1 MIHSITG
8 GRIVCRFPV
17 FFLRTGKES
26 AILYAMS
33 RKKAVVRKP
42 KIKKKTDYY
51 DYSLLAVIILLTCFG
66 LVMLYST
73 SSYMAEL
80 NHGDD
85 MYYFKKQAAISLACI
100 IAALAI
106 SKIDYHILTRFTGV
120 IYGVAAVLM
129 LLVKTPLGR
138 SANGARRWLN
148 LGPLSFQPSEFAKIA
163 VILFLA
169 CVITKNVRKM
179 KKMRYLIVC
188 LSYMIVNMGRKIG
201 TLKGFMML
209 AGSGGALAF
218 ITYVF
223 TDNLSTAII
232 IFGITIGLIFI
243 AHPKVR
249 PFLIAAGILL
259 VVAIVAISFLSA
271 TMETSSSFRL
281 RRILVWLHPEDYASG
296 DGYQTIQALYAIGS
310 GGFLGRGLGN
320 SIQKLGSVPE
330 AQNDM
335 IFSIVCEELGILG
348 GMIVLLLFAY
358 LLYRLFF
365 IAQNA
370 SDLFG
375 SLIVSGIFIH
385 IALQVIF
392 NIAVVV
398 NLMPNTGVTL
408 PFISYGGTSILFL
421 MAEMG
426 LALSVARQ
434 IKFKEPE
441 RLL

>member
-1 MIHSITG
+1 MKFRPCIDIHNGKVKQIVG
-8 GRIVCRFPV
+8 GSLKDAGDQARENFVSGQDAAFYA
-17 FFLRTGKES
+17 E
-26 AILYAMS
+26 LYKNAGL
-33 RKKAVVRKP
+33 KGGHV
-42 KIKKKTDYY
+42 
-51 DYSLLAVIILLTCFG
+51 ILLNG
-66 LVMLYST
+66 KDS
-73 SSYMAEL
+73 E
-80 NHGDD
+80 
-85 MYYFKKQAAISLACI
+85 YYEATRNQALK
-100 IAALAI
+100 ALAAYPGGLQI
-106 SKIDYHILTRFTGV
+106 GGGV
-120 IYGVAAVLM
+120 
-129 LLVKTPLGR
+129 
-138 SANGARRWLN
+138 
-148 LGPLSFQPSEFAKIA
+148 
-163 VILFLA
+163 
-169 CVITKNVRKM
+169 
-179 KKMRYLIVC
+179 
-188 LSYMIVNMGRKIG
+188 
-201 TLKGFMML
+201 
-209 AGSGGALAF
+209 
-218 ITYVF
+218 
-223 TDNLSTAII
+223 
-232 IFGITIGLIFI
+232 
-243 AHPKVR
+243 
-249 PFLIAAGILL
+249 
-259 VVAIVAISFLSA
+259 LSA

>member
-1 MIHSITG
+1 MP
-8 GRIVCRFPV
+8 FPC
-17 FFLRTGKES
+17 FFLRLEKES
-26 AILYAMS
+26 AILYIMS
-33 RKKAVVRKP
+33 REKKAVKKP

-80 NHGDD
+80 NYGDD
-85 MYYFKKQAAISLACI
+85 MYYFKKQAAISFGCI
-100 IAALAI
+100 IIALGI
-106 SKIDYHILTRFTGV
+106 SQIDYHILTKFTGV
-120 IYGVAAVLM
+120 LYGMAAILM
-129 LLVKTPLGR
+129 MLVKTPLGR
-138 SANGARRWLN
+138 TANGARRWLN
-148 LGPLSFQPSEFAKIA
+148 LGPLSFQPSEVAKIA
-163 VILFLA
+163 V
-169 CVITKNVRKM
+169 
-179 KKMRYLIVC
+179 IVC
-188 LSYMIVNMGRKIG
+188 LSYMIVNMGRNIK
-201 TLKGFMML
+201 TLKAFMIL
-209 AGSGGALAF
+209 AGSGSALAF
-218 ITYVF
+218 LAYAC

-232 IFGITIGLIFI
+232 IFCITMGLIFI
-243 AHPKVR
+243 AHPKVK
-249 PFLIAAGILL
+249 PFLIAAGVGIVLIIIFVMILSSSL
-259 VVAIVAISFLSA
+259 
-271 TMETSSSFRL
+271 ETSSSFRL
-281 RRILVWLHPEDYASG
+281 RRILVWLHPEDFASG

-348 GMIVLLLFAY
+348 GIILLLLFAY

-370 SDLFG
+370 PDLFG
-375 SLIVSGIFIH
+375 SLMVSGIFIH

-392 NIAVVV
+392 NIAVVL

-408 PFISYGGTSILFL
+408 PFVSYGGTSIVFL
-421 MAEMG
+421 MSEMG

>member
-1 MIHSITG
+1 MTD
-8 GRIVCRFPV
+8 RETDCVPFPC
-17 FFLRTGKES
+17 FFLRLEKES
-26 AILYAMS
+26 AILYIMS
-33 RKKAVVRKP
+33 REKKAVKKP
-42 KIKKKTDYY
+42 KTKKKTDYY

-80 NHGDD
+80 NYGDD
-85 MYYFKKQAAISLACI
+85 MYYFKKQAAISFGCI
-100 IAALAI
+100 IIALGI
-106 SKIDYHILTRFTGV
+106 SQIDYHILTKFTGAL
-120 IYGVAAVLM
+120 YGMAAILM
-129 LLVKTPLGR
+129 MLVKTPLGR
-138 SANGARRWLN
+138 TANGARRWLN
-148 LGPLSFQPSEFAKIA
+148 LGPLSFQPSEIAKIA
-163 VILFLA
+163 V
-169 CVITKNVRKM
+169 
-179 KKMRYLIVC
+179 IVC
-188 LSYMIVNMGRKIG
+188 LSYMIVNMGRKIK
-201 TLKGFMML
+201 TLKAFMIL
-209 AGSGGALAF
+209 AGSGSALAF
-218 ITYVF
+218 LAYAF

-232 IFGITIGLIFI
+232 IFCITMGLIFI
-243 AHPKVR
+243 AHPKVK
-249 PFLIAAGILL
+249 PFLIAAGVGVALIIIFVMILSSSL
-259 VVAIVAISFLSA
+259 
-271 TMETSSSFRL
+271 ETSSSFRL
-281 RRILVWLHPEDYASG
+281 RRILVWLHPEDFASG

-348 GMIVLLLFAY
+348 GIILLLLFAY

-370 SDLFG
+370 PDMFG
-375 SLIVSGIFIH
+375 SLMVSGIFIH

-392 NIAVVV
+392 NIAVVL
-398 NLMPNTGVTL
+398 NLMPNAGVTL
-408 PFISYGGTSILFL
+408 PFVSYGGTSIVFL
-421 MAEMG
+421 MSEMG